1 MTNKGILDEGGGK
14 SSMRFSLILVAIGVF
29 LIMGSIALFIVMAAL
44 GNLTPD
50 WTTMGVFT
58 VSVGTLITGVS
69 YTKVL
74 QKEKEL
80 KNGKN
85 KEE

>member
-1 MTNKGILDEGGGK
+1 MSNGILDEGGGK
-14 SSMRFSLILVAIGVF
+14 SSIRFTLILVAIGVF
-29 LIMGSIALFIVMAAL
+29 LIMGSVALYITLAAI
-44 GNLTPD
+44 GKITPD

-80 KNGKN
+80 NNEKN
-85 KEE
+85 KEK